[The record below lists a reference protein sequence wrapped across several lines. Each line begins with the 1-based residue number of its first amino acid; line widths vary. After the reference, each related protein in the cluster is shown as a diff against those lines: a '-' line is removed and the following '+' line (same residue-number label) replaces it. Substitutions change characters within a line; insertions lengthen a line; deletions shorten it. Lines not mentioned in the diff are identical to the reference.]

1 MKRLNIHEL
10 TTEQKIGQLLIICSS
25 SYSRNREQAHQMLR
39 EKRLGGVQIPY
50 SIEGGVRHE
59 ADLVCELA
67 GYPVLIANDM
77 EGGCPGGEYRIPSMM
92 ALGMTGD
99 EELAYQVGA
108 VTAIEAKKMGYN
120 TVWGPVVDL
129 LDGYGAFRVTRCL
142 GEDPLFVGKMATAML
157 RGFHDNGMVT
167 TAKHW
172 PAPTDMREDG
182 HMFAVESAF
191 DAGELLE
198 KTFSPYKYIMEQGE
212 LTGIMTT
219 HTYCPAVDGEYPG
232 TLSEKMVSIP
242 RQQGFDG
249 IIMTDSLGMTGL
261 LKKYG
266 KENCEGLAIRAGHD
280 MLLIDG
286 MSPEEAFG
294 YLMRSFEEGVFTEER
309 LDEAVRRVLAAQERT
324 LKPATATEVSDY
336 QKACFDRIAKEGMG
350 VVTAPDVSISLHT
363 DARKLFVIL
372 VENLYHDQE
381 GNVCESAV
389 GGAVGIKEFRAIK
402 EMILAWYPDSVV
414 VLMDRLPTHSSIYRA
429 CKFAT
434 EVDEV
439 IFVTNALLK
448 AYGGSEDLT
457 DHVLNCMRAIGDK
470 LSAVIHLGNP
480 FAAERMPY
488 TPRLILSTGARCLED
503 TVEYAL
509 AILSGE
515 ETPAGRELPIRLN
528 LKGREEKRNV

>member
-1 MKRLNIHEL
+1 MKPLTISEL
-10 TTEQKIGQLLIICSS
+10 TIEQKIGQLLMICSS
-25 SYSRNREQAHQMLR
+25 SYKSGRDEIFQMLR
-39 EKRLGGVQIPY
+39 EKRLGGVQVPHT
-50 SIEGGVRHE
+50 IEGGVREEIDRVNE
-59 ADLVCELA
+59 AA

-77 EGGCPGGEYRIPSMM
+77 EGGCPGGEHRIPSML

-108 VTAIEAKKMGYN
+108 VTAIEAKRMGYN

-129 LDGYGAFRVTRCL
+129 LDGNAMFRVTRCL
-142 GEDPLFVGKMATAML
+142 GEDPIFVGRMAAAML

-182 HMFAVESAF
+182 HMFAVSSSFSEK
-191 DAGELLE
+191 ELIE
-198 KTFSPYKYIMEQGE
+198 KTFAPYQYIMEQGQ

-219 HTYCPAVDGEYPG
+219 HTYCTAVDENFPG
-232 TLSEKMVSIP
+232 TVSEKLVSIP
-242 RQQGFDG
+242 RKQGFDG

-261 LKKYG
+261 LKKFG
-266 KENCEGLAIRAGHD
+266 KENCAGLAVRAGHD

-294 YLMRSFEEGVFTEER
+294 YLMKSYEEGLFTEDR
-309 LDEAVRRVLAAQERT
+309 LNEAVARVLAAQQRT
-324 LKPATATEVSDY
+324 LMPATASVVSDY
-336 QKACFDRIAKEGMG
+336 QKECFARIAREGMG
-350 VVTAPDVSISLHT
+350 VIVDPSSALALDPSKKKV
-363 DARKLFVIL
+363 FVVL

-381 GNVCESAV
+381 GNVCESMV
-389 GGAVGIKEFRAIK
+389 GGGVGIKEFFAIK
-402 EMILAWYPDSVV
+402 EKILARYPDSKV

-434 EVDEV
+434 EAEEV
-439 IFVTNALLK
+439 VFVTNAFLK

-457 DHVLNCMRAIGDK
+457 DHVINCMRAVGDK
-470 LSAVIHLGNP
+470 LAAVIHLGNP
-480 FAAERMPY
+480 FAAERMPH
-488 TPRLILSTGARCLED
+488 TPRLILSTGARCLDE
-503 TVEYAL
+503 TVDNAL

-515 ETPAGRELPIRLN
+515 WRPKGELPIKLN
-528 LKGREEKRNV
+528 LK